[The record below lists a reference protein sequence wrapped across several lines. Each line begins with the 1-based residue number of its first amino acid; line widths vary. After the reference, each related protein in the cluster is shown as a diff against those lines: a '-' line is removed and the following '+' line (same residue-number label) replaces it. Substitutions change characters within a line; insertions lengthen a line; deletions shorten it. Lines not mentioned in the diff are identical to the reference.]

1 MDEPHWIQ
9 TKVVLAIHR
18 RQLAEHGGIEG
29 VADRGL
35 LESALARPRN
45 LFVHGK
51 PKPDIAAL
59 AGAYAFGICKN
70 HAFNDGN
77 KRTALVVCR
86 TFLLLNGVDIR
97 AAKEERYKT
106 FIALADGSI
115 DEEKLVAWI
124 REHLVKDAGPAGH
137 DDLT

>member
-1 MDEPHWIQ
+1 MDEPDWIQ
-9 TKVVLAIHR
+9 ERVVLAIHR

-35 LESALARPRN
+35 LELALARPRN
-45 LFVHGK
+45 LFAYSN

-77 KRTALVVCR
+77 KRTAFVVCR

-97 AAKEERYKT
+97 ASRKGRYQT
-106 FIALADGSI
+106 FLALAGGAI
-115 DEEKLVAWI
+115 GEEELVTWI
-124 REHLVKDAGPAGH
+124 RQRLVDDAGPPRS
-137 DDLT
+137 

>member
-1 MDEPHWIQ
+1 MDEPSWIQ
-9 TKVVLAIHR
+9 EKVVLAIHR
-18 RQLAEHGGIEG
+18 RQLAEHGGIAG

-45 LFVHGK
+45 LFAYSN
-51 PKPDIAAL
+51 PKSDIAAL

-77 KRTALVVCR
+77 KRTAFVVCR

-97 AAKEERYKT
+97 AFREERYQT
-106 FIALADGSI
+106 FFALAGGAI
-115 DEEKLVAWI
+115 GEEELVTWI
-124 REHLVKDAGPAGH
+124 RQHIVDDAGRSRP
-137 DDLT
+137 

>member
-1 MDEPHWIQ
+1 MIEEPQWILDEVA
-9 TKVVLAIHR
+9 TAIHR
-18 RQLAEHGGIEG
+18 RQLAEHGGMEG

-35 LESALARPRN
+35 LESALARPRH
-45 LFVHGK
+45 LFAYSD
-51 PKPDIAAL
+51 PKPDLAAL

-97 AAKEERYKT
+97 AAKDELYRT
-106 FIALADGSI
+106 FLSLADGTMG
-115 DEEKLVAWI
+115 EAELVAWI
-124 REHLVKDAGPAGH
+124 RGHLVESD
-137 DDLT
+137 